1 MEYRFCK
8 SVKAKRSIENLDA
21 IPHDMTGTS
30 DLANHFLRACEDA
43 AIAAAKWRGRGERKK
58 ADGAAVEAMRA
69 VFDSVPFDG
78 RVAIG
83 EGERDDA
90 PMLYI
95 GEPLGCLQGVD
106 GAPKIDIAVDPLEC
120 TNNCATDSPNAI
132 AVLAAAPRGTLLH
145 APDCY
150 MDKIAGGPE
159 LNGVLSLEATTDWNI
174 QEACSALDKSPSE
187 LKVVVMDRPRH
198 EKLIKELRSMDVAVP
213 LIGDGD
219 VSAALNAADPNSD
232 IDMLMGIGAA
242 PEGVITATALRGL
255 GGHFEGQLLT
265 TTEDHS
271 RRAAEM
277 VGDDVDRVWKR
288 DELCASSDAIFVA
301 SGVCSG
307 YLPGV
312 EFLAKDR
319 VAVHSEILHVS
330 TGTRQFVS
338 TEKTL

>member
-1 MEYRFCK
+1 M
-8 SVKAKRSIENLDA
+8 A
-21 IPHDMTGTS
+21 GTS
-30 DLANHFLRACEDA
+30 DLASHFLRACEEA

-95 GEPLGCLQGVD
+95 GEPLGCLQGVA
-106 GAPKIDIAVDPLEC
+106 GAPQIDIAVDPLEC

-132 AVLAAAPRGTLLH
+132 AVLAAAPRGALLH

-159 LNGVLSLEATTDWNI
+159 LNGILSLEASTDWNV
-174 QEACSALDKSPSE
+174 EAACSALDKTPSE

-198 EKLIKELRSMDVAVP
+198 EQLIKELRALDVAVP

-219 VSAALNAADPNSD
+219 IAAALNAADPNSD

-255 GGHFEGQLLT
+255 GGHFEGKLVT
-265 TTEDHS
+265 TNEDHS

-277 VGDDVDRVWKR
+277 VGDDVDRIWGR
-288 DELCASSDAIFVA
+288 DDLCASDDAIFVA

-312 EFLAKDR
+312 EFLGTDK
-319 VAVHSEILHVS
+319 VAIHSEILNVAEGRRH
-330 TGTRQFVS
+330 FIS
-338 TEKTL
+338 TEKRL